1 MLSGHAK
8 WSLQWLEKA
17 LKSLCV
23 LMLAGKDLHSEASAK
38 LKAFW
43 PREVLVQGRLS
54 WEEEDERV
62 L

>member
-8 WSLQWLEKA
+8 RSLQWLEKA

-23 LMLAGKDLHSEASAK
+23 LMLAGKDLHSEAPVK

-43 PREVLVQGRLS
+43 PREVLV
-54 WEEEDERV
+54 
-62 L
+62 

>member
-1 MLSGHAK
+1 MSV
-8 WSLQWLEKA
+8 
-17 LKSLCV
+17 CV
-23 LMLAGKDLHSEASAK
+23 LMLAGKDLHSEAPAK

-54 WEEEDERV
+54 WEEEDERM